1 MIEAQ
6 RVDNEAVTAQETLEQ
21 ELVAAFSDLA
31 DLFGNPP
38 SLGAIYGLL
47 FASEKPLSMEE
58 IIHKLGISKGSASQ
72 GLRQLEEL
80 NAIIKGRESGERSHT
95 FTARLELKPLLGGFL
110 SKRLAPRLAANTK
123 RVKNLQQ
130 LIPQLSP
137 GARPA
142 AKLRL
147 QRLTKWHKRASTLLP
162 LAQRLLQG
170 D

>member
-1 MIEAQ
+1 MIEIPGSERTAEAAQ
-6 RVDNEAVTAQETLEQ
+6 DLLEK
-21 ELVAAFSDLA
+21 ELVAAFSDIA

-47 FASEKPLSMEE
+47 FASQKALSMEE
-58 IIHKLGISKGSASQ
+58 IVHRLNISKGSASQ

-80 NAIIKGRESGERSHT
+80 NAIIKSRENGERSHT

-123 RVKNLQQ
+123 RVKDLQQ
-130 LIPQLSP
+130 LLPQLAP
-137 GARPA
+137 AARPA